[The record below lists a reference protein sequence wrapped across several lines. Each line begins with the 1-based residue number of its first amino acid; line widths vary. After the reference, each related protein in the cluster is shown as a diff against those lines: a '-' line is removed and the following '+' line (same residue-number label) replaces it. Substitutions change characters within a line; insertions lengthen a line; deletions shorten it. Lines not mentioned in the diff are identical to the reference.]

1 MSMQGSLQFY
11 IKYAVILVCVYKKKK
26 TLLIHE
32 STPIPLPPKALYL
45 EHSTYVLKDVC
56 SPTVYSFV

>member
-11 IKYAVILVCVYKKKK
+11 IKYAVIFACVCIKKK
-26 TLLIHE
+26 TPLIHE
-32 STPIPLPPKALYL
+32 STIPLPPKALYL
-45 EHSTYVLKDVC
+45 EHSMYVLKDVC